1 VPLFLSQIIKS
12 WEQLSVFDKVIILS
26 IIRVYKSINFQ
37 VKTDFSTIVQ
47 GNTKAI
53 VQNIENHEKVLRS
66 L

>member
-1 VPLFLSQIIKS
+1 VPLFLSQIFKS